1 MDILV
6 KKSTSEE
13 IQRWDYNPGKV
24 QIPGSTDVVF
34 CGTARPIDV
43 GPDHFLATATIV
55 EPPLGPNQKRGPETK
70 DIDVA
75 SRTATVNRPAVDM
88 TQDEINAKGRMVS
101 FDDFEARFQPSEWDL
116 ATDFVYEA
124 NTTTGKPKRR
134 VLVQGLA
141 RAQARNRVDLLDAKT
156 DAFLSALVAG
166 EVITA
171 PRKAEILEP

>member
-1 MDILV
+1 MPRYRNENGVDIPLTAEEEQQRDAEEAAAALPP
-6 KKSTSEE
+6 TSA
-13 IQRWDYNPGKV
+13 P
-24 QIPGSTDVVF
+24 
-34 CGTARPIDV
+34 
-43 GPDHFLATATIV
+43 
-55 EPPLGPNQKRGPETK
+55 
-70 DIDVA
+70 
-75 SRTATVNRPAVDM
+75 
-88 TQDEINAKGRMVS
+88 VS

-124 NTTTGKPKRR
+124 NTTTGKPKRKA
-134 VLVQGLA
+134 LVQGLA